1 MEAIYRKPGL
11 SIEEAFKTYKSEK
24 RDIELGMN
32 MCDELGV
39 SDFYAYFVCEEE
51 NKKYYGV
58 YCKKCGWVDIVP
70 PDQIQGS
77 WHHCPNKAQAGSTL

>member
-32 MCDELGV
+32 MCDELGF
-39 SDFYAYFVCEEE
+39 SDFYEKGRCDEADVR
-51 NKKYYGV
+51 
-58 YCKKCGWVDIVP
+58 
-70 PDQIQGS
+70 
-77 WHHCPNKAQAGSTL
+77 